1 MQLFKLLRVHHW
13 VKNTFIFLPL
23 FFSGPLFDGAKFI
36 EIFSTSIGFCFVA
49 SFIYIVN
56 DIIDLEFDKIHPEK
70 KLRPIAANI
79 ISIKKALIIGFIIL
93 FTGVIIVY
101 NINESAFYL
110 TLLYVF
116 MNLLYS
122 YKLKKIPIID
132 FIIVSIGFVIRLH
145 IGGIVAEIEL
155 SEWII
160 LMIFLLSL
168 FIAISKRRDDLVLL
182 ANTKK
187 LNRDVIKKY
196 SIVYLDNIQAIVS
209 SILLVSYLMYV
220 TDDDIQGKYNSN
232 LSYMTFVFV
241 LLGIFRYSHLSIVYK
256 KSGSPVRIFYTDTF
270 IQITLFL
277 WVLSFFVLIY

>member
-1 MQLFKLLRVHHW
+1 M
-13 VKNTFIFLPL
+13 
-23 FFSGPLFDGAKFI
+23 
-36 EIFSTSIGFCFVA
+36 
-49 SFIYIVN
+49 
-56 DIIDLEFDKIHPEK
+56 
-70 KLRPIAANI
+70 
-79 ISIKKALIIGFIIL
+79 IS
-93 FTGVIIVY
+93 Y
-101 NINESAFYL
+101 
-110 TLLYVF
+110 
-116 MNLLYS
+116 
-122 YKLKKIPIID
+122 
-132 FIIVSIGFVIRLH
+132 